1 MVSNRCAAHKLGKTN
16 QMLQRDTEEF
26 MYVDEEMLQFDKYL
40 LIFTFGSCKYAVL
53 INEKTTG
60 TSQAGLSP
68 FYEKKIY
75 NIH

>member
-1 MVSNRCAAHKLGKTN
+1 
-16 QMLQRDTEEF
+16 MLQRDTEEF

-40 LIFTFGSCKYAVL
+40 LIFTFDSWKYAVL

-68 FYEKKIY
+68 FCEKKIY